1 MPGMARWAIF
11 DWRMTEMILALVDN
25 DRHTRRQL
33 RMIIRPLSDEF
44 IDSSPEA
51 VPPCCYRL
59 EPRQSS
65 AGAKSTEQLD
75 KEG

>member
-1 MPGMARWAIF
+1 
-11 DWRMTEMILALVDN
+11 MILALVDN

-33 RMIIRPLSDEF
+33 RMIIRPLSEEF

-59 EPRQSS
+59 EPYQPSV
-65 AGAKSTEQLD
+65 GPNTTEQLD

>member
-1 MPGMARWAIF
+1 MIF
-11 DWRMTEMILALVDN
+11 ALVDN

-44 IDSSPEA
+44 INSSPEA
-51 VPPCCYRL
+51 VSPCCYRL
-59 EPRQSS
+59 EPCQPYARPET
-65 AGAKSTEQLD
+65 TEQLD